1 MSEYTD
7 KNFSLEDWRLIQ
19 DSILENIS
27 YLKSAQKWGYE
38 EEVSRLEVML
48 ERVHPKTLT
57 NREKLPPI
65 PSHLPKII
73 CS

>member
-1 MSEYTD
+1 MSEDTD

-38 EEVSRLEVML
+38 EEVERLEVML
-48 ERVHPKTLT
+48 KRVLSKTLT
-57 NREKLPPI
+57 EKV
-65 PSHLPKII
+65 
-73 CS
+73 

>member
-27 YLKSAQKWGYE
+27 YLKSRQQYGYE
-38 EEVSRLEVML
+38 EEVERLEVML
-48 ERVHPKTLT
+48 KRVRPHTLT
-57 NREKLPPI
+57 EKV
-65 PSHLPKII
+65 
-73 CS
+73 

>member
-27 YLKSAQKWGYE
+27 YLKSRQQYGYE
-38 EEVSRLEVML
+38 EEVERLEVML
-48 ERVHPKTLT
+48 NRVRPHTLT
-57 NREKLPPI
+57 QKV
-65 PSHLPKII
+65 
-73 CS
+73 

>member
-19 DSILENIS
+19 DSIVENIS

-48 ERVHPKTLT
+48 KRVLSKTLT
-57 NREKLPPI
+57 EKV
-65 PSHLPKII
+65 
-73 CS
+73 

>member
-27 YLKSAQKWGYE
+27 YLKSTQKWGYE
-38 EEVSRLEVML
+38 EEIERLEVML
-48 ERVHPKTLT
+48 KRVLSKTLT
-57 NREKLPPI
+57 EKV
-65 PSHLPKII
+65 
-73 CS
+73 

>member
-7 KNFSLEDWRLIQ
+7 KNFSLQDWRLIQ

-38 EEVSRLEVML
+38 EEVERLEVML
-48 ERVHPKTLT
+48 KRVLSKTLT
-57 NREKLPPI
+57 EKV
-65 PSHLPKII
+65 
-73 CS
+73 

>member
-27 YLKSAQKWGYE
+27 YLKTRQQYGYE
-38 EEVSRLEVML
+38 EEVERLEVML
-48 ERVHPKTLT
+48 QRVRPHTLT
-57 NREKLPPI
+57 EKV
-65 PSHLPKII
+65 
-73 CS
+73 

>member
-27 YLKSAQKWGYE
+27 YLKSRQQYGYE
-38 EEVSRLEVML
+38 EEVERLEVML
-48 ERVHPKTLT
+48 NRVRPHTLT
-57 NREKLPPI
+57 EKV
-65 PSHLPKII
+65 
-73 CS
+73 